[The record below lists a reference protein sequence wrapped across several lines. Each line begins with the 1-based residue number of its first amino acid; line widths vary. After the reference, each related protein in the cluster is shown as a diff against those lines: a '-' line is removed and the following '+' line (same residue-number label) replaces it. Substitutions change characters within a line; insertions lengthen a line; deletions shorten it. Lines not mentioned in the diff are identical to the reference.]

1 MRGCALSVLLVGLL
15 AAVAWVALDVT
26 AYLRTTGLLLRAV
39 EIDRPVLRPLVRWQ
53 TTRVDVED
61 VTLPARRGSLD
72 ARLYKPVTVRSRP
85 VLLVTGVNGLG
96 IDEPRLRHLATEMAR
111 SGTPVLTP
119 QLPDL
124 LEYRITPQL
133 TDDIEDAA
141 LGLLALVERRPALA
155 DRGSRI
161 GDRNAPTSEVHS
173 AAGNGR
179 GETDGEARIGMMG
192 ISFSGGLSLVAAG
205 RPSLRH
211 RVAFVF
217 AYGAHANL
225 PRVVRYLATGDH
237 PDRTAPLPHDY
248 GGVILLMNFTDVL
261 VPAGQGEPLR
271 AAIARFLL
279 ASHTAMFDESAAS
292 REFAEARRLA
302 DQLPPEAAHIMRLVN
317 ARDTE
322 RLGAAL
328 RPHLEGAQGDPA
340 LSPDESTPPDAPVF
354 LLHSADD
361 SIIPTGEADALAT
374 YLRGQGT
381 PTRVLV
387 TPVLGHAEVQLDLR
401 PADVWALLHFWTRM
415 PWR

>member
-1 MRGCALSVLLVGLL
+1 MAGLVLLAVSVGLWML
-15 AAVAWVALDVT
+15 LDVN

-39 EIDRPVLRPLVRWQ
+39 EIDRPALRPIAGWQ
-53 TTRVDVED
+53 TTDVDVED
-61 VTLPARRGSLD
+61 VQVNGRRGPLD
-72 ARLYKPVTVRSRP
+72 ARLYLPSRVRNRA

-141 LGLLALVERRPALA
+141 LGLLELARSRSGFVDAPAVM
-155 DRGSRI
+155 G
-161 GDRNAPTSEVHS
+161 G
-173 AAGNGR
+173 GR
-179 GETDGEARIGMMG
+179 GESNDTTRIGMMG
-192 ISFSGGLSLVAAG
+192 ISFSGGLALVAAG
-205 RPSLRH
+205 RPALRH

-237 PDRTAPLPHDY
+237 PDHTAPPPHDY
-248 GGVILLMNFTDVL
+248 GGVILLMNFVEVL
-261 VPAGQGEPLR
+261 VPAGQAEPLR
-271 AAIARFLL
+271 LAIARFLL

-292 REFAEARRLA
+292 RQFAEARRLA

-361 SIIPTGEADALAT
+361 SIIPTGEAHALAEH
-374 YLRGQGT
+374 LRAAGT
-381 PTRVLV
+381 PVRVLV

-401 PADVWALLHFWTRM
+401 PADVWALLRFWTRM
-415 PWR
+415 PWT